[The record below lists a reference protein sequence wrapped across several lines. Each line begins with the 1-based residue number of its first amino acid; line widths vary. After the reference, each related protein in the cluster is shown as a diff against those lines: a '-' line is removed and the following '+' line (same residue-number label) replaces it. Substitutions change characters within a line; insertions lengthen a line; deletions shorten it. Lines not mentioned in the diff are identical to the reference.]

1 MRIVVVDDDPLF
13 LRLMQKA
20 FEAAQPDAVVL
31 SAPGLARGREV
42 ATQLQS
48 LHTLPD
54 LFLIDSSLGDG
65 SGLQMLQFLKSDP
78 LFAEI
83 PAVLVTAHLDDE
95 DERAATAAGA
105 VVCFQ
110 KPAGFDKL
118 VDLASR
124 LLALVTGV

>member
-13 LRLMQKA
+13 LRLVQKA
-20 FEAAQPDAVVL
+20 FEAAQAGTVVL
-31 SAPGLARGREV
+31 SAPSLTRGREV

-65 SGLQMLQFLKSDP
+65 SGMQMLQFLKSDP
-78 LFAEI
+78 ALAAV
-83 PAVLVTAHLDDE
+83 PAVLVTAYLEDD
-95 DERAATAAGA
+95 DAHAAKTAGA
-105 VVCFQ
+105 VACFQ

-124 LLALVTGV
+124 LLMLATGD